1 LRVGANV
8 LDRKLMNPVFD
19 LYLIVIE
26 VHRKFSHE
34 AMLLVGNTI
43 HHIR

>member
-1 LRVGANV
+1 LSVGANV

-26 VHRKFSHE
+26 VH
-34 AMLLVGNTI
+34 
-43 HHIR
+43 

>member
-1 LRVGANV
+1 
-8 LDRKLMNPVFD
+8 
-19 LYLIVIE
+19 LIVIE